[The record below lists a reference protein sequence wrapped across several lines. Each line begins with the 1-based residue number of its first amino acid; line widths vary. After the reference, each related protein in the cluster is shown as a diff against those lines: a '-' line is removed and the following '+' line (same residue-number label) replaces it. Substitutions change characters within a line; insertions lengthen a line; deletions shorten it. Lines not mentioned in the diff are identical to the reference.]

1 MKQVKTSAGFTAE
14 LDESCFDDFELFD
27 AIVAMQ
33 KGDAMRLPLVVDK
46 ILGEKKAAL
55 FDFLRDEKGRVP
67 TKAIADAV
75 SEIIQALSAKNS

>member
-1 MKQVKTSAGFTAE
+1 MKQVTTSVGFTAE

-33 KGDAMRLPLVVDK
+33 QGDGTKMPLLVDK
-46 ILGEKKAAL
+46 ILGDQKAAL

-67 TKAIADAV
+67 VKAV
-75 SEIIQALSAKNS
+75 TETVTEIIQTLSPKNA